1 MVNYY
6 RRPAASTPLTY
17 NRKETSMELS
27 DKQEALV
34 MRSMKLLR
42 DQLESEKTDDLP
54 EIVTDTLNEN
64 IKILDE
70 LIGYIENEEFFLELT
85 EC

>member
-1 MVNYY
+1 
-6 RRPAASTPLTY
+6 
-17 NRKETSMELS
+17 MELS
-27 DKQEALV
+27 DKQEALI

-42 DQLESEKTDDLP
+42 DQLEGEKTDDLP
-54 EIVTDTLNEN
+54 EIVTDTLSEN
-64 IKILDE
+64 INILDE

>member
-1 MVNYY
+1 
-6 RRPAASTPLTY
+6 
-17 NRKETSMELS
+17 MELS
-27 DKQEALV
+27 DKQEALI

-42 DQLESEKTDDLP
+42 DQLESEKRADDDQIL
-54 EIVTDTLNEN
+54 IDVLNEN
-64 IKILDE
+64 INILDE

>member
-1 MVNYY
+1 
-6 RRPAASTPLTY
+6 
-17 NRKETSMELS
+17 MELTN
-27 DKQEALV
+27 KQEALI

-42 DQLESEKTDDLP
+42 DQLESEKRTNDPQILTDA
-54 EIVTDTLNEN
+54 LNEN
-64 IKILDE
+64 INILDE

>member
-1 MVNYY
+1 
-6 RRPAASTPLTY
+6 
-17 NRKETSMELS
+17 MELS
-27 DKQEALV
+27 DKQDALI

-42 DQLESEKTDDLP
+42 DQLESEKRADDNQILTD
-54 EIVTDTLNEN
+54 VLNEN

>member
-1 MVNYY
+1 
-6 RRPAASTPLTY
+6 
-17 NRKETSMELS
+17 MELT
-27 DKQEALV
+27 DKQEALI

-42 DQLESEKTDDLP
+42 DQLESEKRADDDQIL
-54 EIVTDTLNEN
+54 IDALNEN
-64 IKILDE
+64 INILDE

>member
-1 MVNYY
+1 
-6 RRPAASTPLTY
+6 
-17 NRKETSMELS
+17 MELNN
-27 DKQEALV
+27 KQEALI

-42 DQLESEKTDDLP
+42 DQLESEKRADDPQILTDA
-54 EIVTDTLNEN
+54 LNEN

-70 LIGYIENEEFFLELT
+70 LIGLIENEEFFLELT

>member
-1 MVNYY
+1 
-6 RRPAASTPLTY
+6 
-17 NRKETSMELS
+17 MELT
-27 DKQEALV
+27 DKQNALV

-42 DQLESEKTDDLP
+42 NQLESEKRADDHPIL
-54 EIVTDTLNEN
+54 IDALNEN

-70 LIGYIENEEFFLELT
+70 LIGYIENEEFFLTLE

>member
-1 MVNYY
+1 
-6 RRPAASTPLTY
+6 
-17 NRKETSMELS
+17 MELS
-27 DKQEALV
+27 DKQEALI

-42 DQLESEKTDDLP
+42 DQLESEKRANDPQIL
-54 EIVTDTLNEN
+54 TDTLNEN

-70 LIGYIENEEFFLELT
+70 LISLIENEEFFLELT

>member
-1 MVNYY
+1 
-6 RRPAASTPLTY
+6 
-17 NRKETSMELS
+17 MELN
-27 DKQEALV
+27 DKQEALI

-42 DQLESEKTDDLP
+42 DQLESEKRVDDHPILTDA
-54 EIVTDTLNEN
+54 LNEN
-64 IKILDE
+64 INILDE

>member
-1 MVNYY
+1 
-6 RRPAASTPLTY
+6 
-17 NRKETSMELS
+17 MELS
-27 DKQEALV
+27 DKQEALI

-42 DQLESEKTDDLP
+42 DQLESEKKANNPQIPTDA
-54 EIVTDTLNEN
+54 LNEN

-70 LIGYIENEEFFLELT
+70 LISLIENKEFFLELT

>member
-1 MVNYY
+1 
-6 RRPAASTPLTY
+6 
-17 NRKETSMELS
+17 MELS
-27 DKQEALV
+27 DKQEALI

-42 DQLESEKTDDLP
+42 DQLEGEKTDDLP
-54 EIVTDTLNEN
+54 EIVTDTLSEN

-70 LIGYIENEEFFLELT
+70 LIEVIENEEFFLELT

>member
-1 MVNYY
+1 
-6 RRPAASTPLTY
+6 
-17 NRKETSMELS
+17 MELS
-27 DKQEALV
+27 DKQEALI

-42 DQLESEKTDDLP
+42 DQLESEKRADDNQILTD
-54 EIVTDTLNEN
+54 VLNEN

>member
-1 MVNYY
+1 
-6 RRPAASTPLTY
+6 
-17 NRKETSMELS
+17 MELS
-27 DKQEALV
+27 DKQEALI

-42 DQLESEKTDDLP
+42 DQLESEKKANDPQILTDA
-54 EIVTDTLNEN
+54 LNEN

-70 LIGYIENEEFFLELT
+70 LISRIENEEFFLELT